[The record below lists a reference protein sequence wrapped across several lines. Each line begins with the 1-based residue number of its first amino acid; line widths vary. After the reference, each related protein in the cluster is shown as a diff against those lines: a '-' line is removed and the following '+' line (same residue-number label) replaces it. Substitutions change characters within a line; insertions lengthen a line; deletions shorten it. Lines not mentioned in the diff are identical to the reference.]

1 MLHNQAARID
11 DMIMHITSWEG
22 ALDLLRVAASSNH
35 IKDTVIAGIA
45 TTIIAALCLAG
56 ILAALKSR
64 WLYVIAPKLY
74 LNTPLSDGQIVSL
87 TLTNAGLLP
96 EEDVALTFRS
106 ACKFELV
113 ATSKSTLAV
122 SGKTISLPK
131 LSRGESVS
139 VLLLVE
145 GKAFDQADIDSV
157 ESKGTKGKVVDSK
170 EKVTALWQH
179 FVVFPLLVAFLAV
192 PFVFGTS
199 VGSATGVSAWQYV
212 NSKLELIG
220 ESKQLAGFKSQL
232 QEDYSAGK
240 LASALKDGRLAIDVR
255 EIVRRGDILTIT
267 IRISNGTGD
276 ILSVDASVD
285 GTAGGRGPLD
295 FSDSRADTFAMTPGE
310 AKTLRFKVFQ
320 PEALSVQLLQGSY
333 RFKVPSGGN
342 LSVSQTITL

>member
-1 MLHNQAARID
+1 ML
-11 DMIMHITSWEG
+11 
-22 ALDLLRVAASSNH
+22 V
-35 IKDTVIAGIA
+35 GIA
-45 TTIIAALCLAG
+45 TAIITALCLAG
-56 ILAALKSR
+56 IFAALKSR

-122 SGKTISLPK
+122 TGKTISLPK

-179 FVVFPLLVAFLAV
+179 FIVLPLLVALLAV
-192 PFVFGTS
+192 PFIFGTF
-199 VGSATGVSAWQYV
+199 VGSATGVSSWQYV
-212 NSKLELIG
+212 SSTLELFG

-232 QEDYSAGK
+232 EEDYSTGK
-240 LASALKDGRLAIDVR
+240 LASALKASRLAIDVQ

-267 IRISNGTGD
+267 IRISNSSGD
-276 ILSVDASVD
+276 ILSVNGSIE

-295 FSDSRADTFAMTPGE
+295 FSDSRADTFVMSPGE
-310 AKTLRFKVFQ
+310 TKTLRFKVFQ
-320 PEALSVQLLQGSY
+320 PERLSVQLLQGSY
-333 RFKVPSGGN
+333 IFKVPGGGN